1 MLDAPD
7 LPLFIKTLPGLEP
20 VLEREV
26 KFLGGRD
33 VKAVKRG
40 VKATGDIGFVYKANL
55 ALRSA
60 LRVLVQV
67 KEIPVQNADA
77 LYKVMRRI
85 PWERYFDSQATM
97 MVDATVYSKVFT
109 NSLYVA
115 QKAKDGIADRFREK
129 QGQRPNVDLQNPQVR
144 INVHISQKHCT
155 VSLDSSGPSLHK
167 RNYRSAR
174 IQAPLSEV
182 LAAGILQLTGWE
194 GHLPLIDP
202 MCGSGTFLVEG
213 AFLAAGL
220 PPNLLRKE
228 FAFRHWKGFA
238 EELLHT
244 IIEGL
249 LSRESENP
257 PTLFGFDK
265 TTAALYKTR
274 QNIRSALL
282 EDRIELA
289 KADFTKFNKREE
301 LPEKGMIIMNPP
313 YDLKMEADIPQLY
326 GQIGDTLKQQFTGYT
341 AFLYTGSA
349 EGIKNVGLKASQKT
363 YLPNAQRDA
372 WLVRYDLY

>member
-1 MLDAPD
+1 MLDSPH
-7 LPLFIKTLPGLEP
+7 LPLLIKTLPGLEA
-20 VLEREV
+20 VLEREI
-26 KFLGGRD
+26 KALGGRQL
-33 VKAVKRG
+33 KPLKRG
-40 VKATGDIGFVYKANL
+40 VKATGDMGFVYKANL

-67 KEIPVQNADA
+67 KEAPVQNPEA
-77 LYKVMRRI
+77 LYKLMRRI
-85 PWERYFDSQATM
+85 PWEQYFSPQATM
-97 MVDATVYSKVFT
+97 MVDATVYSRVFT
-109 NSLYVA
+109 NSLFVA
-115 QKAKDGIADRFREK
+115 QKAKDGIADRFRDKKGE
-129 QGQRPNVDLQNPQVR
+129 RPNVDLQNPQVR
-144 INVHISQKHCT
+144 INVHISEKHCS
-155 VSLDSSGPSLHK
+155 VSLDSSGASLHK

-174 IQAPLSEV
+174 HEAPLSEV

-194 GHLPLIDP
+194 GHLPLVDP

-213 AFLAAGL
+213 AFLASQL

-228 FAFRHWKGFA
+228 FAFRHWQGFD
-238 EELLHT
+238 EELMQT

-249 LSRESENP
+249 LSREGENP
-257 PTLFGFDK
+257 PTLYGFDK
-265 TTAALYKTR
+265 TTAALYKAR

-289 KADFTKFNKREE
+289 KADFTDFKKREQ
-301 LPEKGMIIMNPP
+301 LPDKGVIVMNPP

-326 GQIGDTLKQQFTGYT
+326 SQIGDTLKQQFTGYT
-341 AFLYTGSA
+341 AFLYTGNA

-363 YLPNAQRDA
+363 FLPNAQRDA